1 MKIIN
6 LRKEVDQRKMKI
18 VRNKVFETNSSSTHS
33 ITVPLQ
39 KDDNDIQLKG
49 LVITVPLGE
58 FGWEYGIYNDIT
70 SRLSYIY
77 TAICQNYGR
86 GYTKYIHHIEKLL
99 FDKCGIQIIWDIPVF
114 YVEEDEETYD
124 DEDETTSYLDNGHI
138 DHGYEL
144 KQWLEDLFS
153 DDDLLLKTILYGEI
167 RTSND
172 NNDNDDGMFSSI
184 TQKFVNN
191 DEYIYMK
198 GN

>member
-1 MKIIN
+1 
-6 LRKEVDQRKMKI
+6 MKI

-49 LVITVPLGE
+49 LVVTVPLGE

-99 FDKCGIQIIWDIPVF
+99 FDKYEMQVIWDMPVF

-124 DEDETTSYLDNGHI
+124 DKDETTSYLDNGHI

-144 KQWLEDLFS
+144 KQWLKDLFG
-153 DDDLLLKTILYGEI
+153 DDDLLLKTILYSEI